1 MGVPEV
7 IIIGHAVH
15 AAEGGVDAAKRVR
28 RPIHRAN
35 ELCDCFRLLLSA
47 FDSAQGLRFTSNTGA
62 EAPGERHR
70 CIVTCLFFLYF
81 FYLSTWQASPLH
93 CIVP

>member
-28 RPIHRAN
+28 HPIHRAN
-35 ELCDCFRLLLSA
+35 ELCDCFHLLLPA

-62 EAPGERHR
+62 KAPGERHR
-70 CIVTCLFFLYF
+70 CIVACLFLFSIFL
-81 FYLSTWQASPLH
+81 
-93 CIVP
+93 I